1 VVIGAGGIERIVELT
16 FTDAEQKMFNHSV
29 DSVRELVDA
38 CKKLGAL

>member
-1 VVIGAGGIERIVELT
+1 VIGDAGIERIVELKLN
-16 FTDAEQKMFNHSV
+16 DHEQQMFNHSV